1 MSEIYLKNTVS
12 QNSFKNL
19 YFNFS
24 NSVTRVPFIKD
35 NIPSS
40 FIFKFLLSGYPPMS
54 SPFTF
59 PPSVSFPMERFKFFI
74 PPSYI
79 FPPPFPPHYFGNTL
93 FRPMQF
99 PHFNALNIHD
109 REYKKRNQDGLDQR
123 GGDAKRGH
131 FKSFKPLTPSPTLQC
146 PSCKN
151 IYLNPTDLMIHMAWH
166 QQQPQL
172 QSVACSSSNIDASSS
187 SSSTSITNRSNTK
200 RSSTR
205 RKKTESGLISARS
218 GNSAGLSHVS
228 TCKCS
233 VCGKTFTR
241 HWLLQGHMRTHTG
254 EKPFQC
260 PVCTKA
266 FADKSNLRAH
276 VQTHS
281 GVKPYICQRCGKG
294 FALKSYLS
302 KHEESTCI
310 RSVIKPRR
318 NS

>member
-1 MSEIYLKNTVS
+1 MT
-12 QNSFKNL
+12 
-19 YFNFS
+19 
-24 NSVTRVPFIKD
+24 
-35 NIPSS
+35 
-40 FIFKFLLSGYPPMS
+40 SGQLPIT

-59 PPSVSFPMERFKFFI
+59 PSSVSSIPTERFKFFI

-79 FPPPFPPHYFGNTL
+79 FPPPFPPHYFSSAF
-93 FRPMQF
+93 FRPIQF
-99 PHFNALNIHD
+99 PHFNTLND
-109 REYKKRNQDGLDQR
+109 P
-123 GGDAKRGH
+123 
-131 FKSFKPLTPSPTLQC
+131 FKCLRPTLQC

-166 QQQPQL
+166 RQQAQLQL
-172 QSVACSSSNIDASSS
+172 QSVACSSSSNTSFITNANFNATSNSSS
-187 SSSTSITNRSNTK
+187 SSGNCITIRSNTK
-200 RSSTR
+200 NNATNRVKITGSGSASARNGNSTRSS
-205 RKKTESGLISARS
+205 
-218 GNSAGLSHVS
+218 HVN

-260 PVCTKA
+260 PICTKA

-281 GVKPYICQRCGKG
+281 GIKPYVCQRCGKR

-310 RSVIKPRR
+310 RSIIKPRK

>member
-1 MSEIYLKNTVS
+1 M
-12 QNSFKNL
+12 
-19 YFNFS
+19 
-24 NSVTRVPFIKD
+24 VP
-35 NIPSS
+35 P
-40 FIFKFLLSGYPPMS
+40 
-54 SPFTF
+54 
-59 PPSVSFPMERFKFFI
+59 
-74 PPSYI
+74 
-79 FPPPFPPHYFGNTL
+79 
-93 FRPMQF
+93 
-99 PHFNALNIHD
+99 
-109 REYKKRNQDGLDQR
+109 
-123 GGDAKRGH
+123 
-131 FKSFKPLTPSPTLQC
+131 PTLQC

-166 QQQPQL
+166 RQHAAQL
-172 QSVACSSSNIDASSS
+172 QSIACSRSIIATTSANQGT
-187 SSSTSITNRSNTK
+187 SSSTNIITGSSGTKKNNNRRSKTTGSGSANT
-200 RSSTR
+200 RIGNSTR
-205 RKKTESGLISARS
+205 SP
-218 GNSAGLSHVS
+218 HVN

-260 PVCTKA
+260 SICTKA

-281 GVKPYICQRCGKG
+281 GIKPYICNRCGKR

-310 RSVIKPRR
+310 RSFIKLEK